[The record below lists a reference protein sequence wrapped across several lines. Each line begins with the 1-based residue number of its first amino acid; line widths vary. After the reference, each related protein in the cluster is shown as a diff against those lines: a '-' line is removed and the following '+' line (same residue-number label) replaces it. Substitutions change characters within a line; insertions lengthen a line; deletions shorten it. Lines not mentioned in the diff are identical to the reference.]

1 MRKKH
6 ANFDSDALYDVI
18 VQKPEENDV
27 ITTDMKSTGIH
38 LLNDHSFRA
47 TQQFSILD
55 KSTGLISPFVGPS
68 PSNEALCLGELKL
81 RQAWSLH
88 PE

>member
-38 LLNDHSFRA
+38 LLN
-47 TQQFSILD
+47 
-55 KSTGLISPFVGPS
+55 
-68 PSNEALCLGELKL
+68 
-81 RQAWSLH
+81 
-88 PE
+88 